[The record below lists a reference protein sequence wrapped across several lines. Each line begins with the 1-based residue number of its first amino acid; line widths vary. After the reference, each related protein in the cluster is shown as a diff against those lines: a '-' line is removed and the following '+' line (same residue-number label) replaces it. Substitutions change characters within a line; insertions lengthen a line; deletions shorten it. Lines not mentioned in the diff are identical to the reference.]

1 MSKRCK
7 SQPEEGP
14 MSQIWDNLNTKKN
27 DDIIMYNVF
36 HKIKKHKSIT
46 TQRAHRERSFNY

>member
-7 SQPEEGP
+7 SQPEEG
-14 MSQIWDNLNTKKN
+14 QIWDNLNTKKN
-27 DDIIMYNVF
+27 DDIIIYNVF
-36 HKIKKHKSIT
+36 HKIKKHKSVT